1 MNHIIYYI
9 LKSSSAKGTERAGS
23 DNWPKV
29 FVQETLLRVKY
40 VYKLL
45 KCSNKNKIKSKNDK
59 KQIDHAHCNI
69 TTNHFLY

>member
-1 MNHIIYYI
+1 MYIYLFYFILKFYCIAKTVMNHIYYI

-40 VYKLL
+40 VYMLL
-45 KCSNKNKIKSKNDK
+45 KM
-59 KQIDHAHCNI
+59 
-69 TTNHFLY
+69 FE